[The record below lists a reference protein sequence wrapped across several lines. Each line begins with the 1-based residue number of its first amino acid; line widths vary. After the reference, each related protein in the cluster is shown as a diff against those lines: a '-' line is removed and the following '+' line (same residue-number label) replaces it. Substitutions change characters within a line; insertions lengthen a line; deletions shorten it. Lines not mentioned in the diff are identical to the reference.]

1 MCRQRYS
8 LESLFPGAEPEAI
21 DLVRRL
27 LVFNPDRRLTADESL
42 RHPYVRRFHNPVS
55 EMVVGHDI
63 VPPVA
68 DNEQLTISEYRNRLY
83 EVPRRSALLFLYC
96 ISSATEAS
104 TLRFQFLYSLF
115 LAMTY
120 R

>member
-63 VPPVA
+63 VPPVS

-83 EVPRRSALLFLYC
+83 EVPRALL
-96 ISSATEAS
+96 SSILFPRLLKPALS
-104 TLRFQFLYSLF
+104 LSLF
-115 LAMTY
+115 IVSFDD
-120 R
+120 